1 MIKNNYLKATIVSAI
16 LLLPMISSAEVVSFD
31 MSLGFGRNNPKAEV
45 MKLQQFL
52 GELGLLK
59 VAPTGNYLNLT
70 VAAVKAFQNSQ
81 GIESTGF
88 FGPLSRAAANRVVSS
103 RIPSEVSSFSVSPI
117 KGANLIASV
126 VAYNTKE
133 VNWETKDYPAGAGVN
148 INLLRKVSDNPVG
161 YVLVRQIAK
170 DTPNDGSE
178 ILTIDSKDG
187 EKDSL
192 YMEVTCSTTY
202 SYQGECRFS
211 GKTVKVF

>member
-1 MIKNNYLKATIVSAI
+1 MNKTNYLKVAIVSAI
-16 LLLPMISSAEVVSFD
+16 LLLPVFSSAQVVSFD

-45 MKLQQFL
+45 MELQQFSF
-52 GELGLLK
+52 ELGFLK
-59 VAPTGNYLNLT
+59 VNPTGNYLNLT
-70 VAAVKAFQNSQ
+70 VAAVKAFQSSQ

-88 FGPLSRAAANRVVSS
+88 FGPLSRAAANRVVLS
-103 RIPSEVSSFSVSPI
+103 RIPSVSPI

-126 VAYNTKE
+126 AVYNTKE
-133 VNWETKDYPAGAGVN
+133 VNWQTNDYPSGAGVN
-148 INLLRKVSDNPVG
+148 INLLRKTSDNPIE
-161 YVLVRQIAK
+161 YVLIRQIAK

-178 ILTIDSKDG
+178 IITIDSKDG

-192 YMEVTCSTTY
+192 YVEVTCSTTY

>member
-1 MIKNNYLKATIVSAI
+1 MNKTNYLKVAIVSAI
-16 LLLPMISSAEVVSFD
+16 LLLPVFSSAQVVSFD
-31 MSLGFGRNNPKAEV
+31 VSLGFGRNNPKAEV

-52 GELGLLK
+52 LELGFLK
-59 VAPTGNYLNLT
+59 VNPTGNYLNLT
-70 VAAVKAFQNSQ
+70 VAAVKAFQSSQ

-88 FGPLSRAAANRVVSS
+88 FGPLSRAAANRVVLS
-103 RIPSEVSSFSVSPI
+103 RIPSEISSFSVSPI

-126 VAYNTKE
+126 AVYNTKE
-133 VNWETKDYPAGAGVN
+133 VNWQTNDYPSGAGVN
-148 INLLRKVSDNPVG
+148 INLLRKTSDNPIE
-161 YVLVRQIAK
+161 YVLIRQIAK

-178 ILTIDSKDG
+178 IITIDSKDG

-192 YMEVTCSTTY
+192 YVEVTCSTTY